1 MAHFSIFLISALLLI
16 VSDWSSGHCENNK
29 VSHCILEITLMFTNY
44 ILLRK
49 LDLDMDYSPIL
60 GRPMSPCC
68 AIQSIATTLA
78 PFHGRHVSS
87 VGFKRTTLNFT
98 LVGKT
103 FDF

>member
-1 MAHFSIFLISALLLI
+1 MSRIS
-16 VSDWSSGHCENNK
+16 N
-29 VSHCILEITLMFTNY
+29 CIQEILLMFTNY
-44 ILLRK
+44 ILLQK

-103 FDF
+103 FDFKEIEKVKMFC